1 MSSVSLNSV
10 VLLFGANY
18 PVKCCHRVTT
28 QREGLLPTFWLLQQ
42 SPSCIAFLRRWHSVL
57 ETRPIRELQVDLILV
72 IWGLFGY
79 RPVRQRWCVVNL
91 DTSVG
96 YVPAGLRSWA
106 SRSQGL
112 AVHPKCLPGRTN
124 TPFAK
129 FSCEIQRPSRPATV
143 SRLLD
148 LWHSHQCHQEDQV
161 WPWNELLVLLR
172 EAGAV
177 PGACGARP
185 ASAGL
190 RPWPAPCGDQHT
202 AGHRYHTVTAVGTFL
217 SVPENNLETFTRL
230 LFLFFYIQP
239 VRVFSAPTWSRSYFA
254 QSDSQAEVSA
264 GWGLLQTQRLTV
276 FHILICRFS

>member
-18 PVKCCHRVTT
+18 PVKCCHHVTT

-42 SPSCIAFLRRWHSVL
+42 SPSYIFFFLRRWHSVL
-57 ETRPIRELQVDLILV
+57 ETQPIRELQVDLILV
-72 IWGLFGY
+72 NLGLFGY

-106 SRSQGL
+106 NRSQGL
-112 AVHPKCLPGRTN
+112 AVYPKCLPGGTN

-129 FSCEIQRPSRPATV
+129 FSCEIQRPSRPARMP
-143 SRLLD
+143 RLLD
-148 LWHSHQCHQEDQV
+148 LSHSHQEDQV
-161 WPWNELLVLLR
+161 QPQNELLVLLR
-172 EAGAV
+172 EAGAL
-177 PGACGARP
+177 PGPCGAQP

-190 RPWPAPCGDQHT
+190 RHWPAPCGSQHM
-202 AGHRYHTVTAVGTFL
+202 AGHHYHTITAVRTFL
-217 SVPENNLETFTRL
+217 SVPEDNSETVTGL

-239 VRVFSAPTWSRSYFA
+239 VHVFSAPTWSRSYFA
-254 QSDSQAEVSA
+254 QSDSQADVSA

-276 FHILICRFS
+276 FRTLIWWFS